1 MNQTI
6 NTNIK
11 KILMSLFKILRKFMM
26 KLGYLREEFNN
37 LYFQIKHKFLLGL
50 FGNDSI
56 IMDNYISKINCYFMS

>member
-1 MNQTI
+1 
-6 NTNIK
+6 
-11 KILMSLFKILRKFMM
+11 MM

-56 IMDNYISKINCYFMS
+56 IMDNYISKILKFSNENLNKWQDFLE